1 MDHFQVEALKLI
13 SSFLGQV
20 VVPIGERLIAG
31 NMHMSEADKELRV
44 ELDLLKAK
52 LDSIDTTKSVTD
64 KAADEILETK

>member
-1 MDHFQVEALKLI
+1 MEALKLI

-31 NMHMSEADKELRV
+31 NMRMSEADKELRA